1 MVPWEKGSFP
11 IIWSPPTYP
20 LHAYEFDVTSGQC
33 LTQPAYS
40 VERFEVRVEGDRI
53 LVSDETV
60 QPEARGTAG
69 R

>member
-1 MVPWEKGSFP
+1 
-11 IIWSPPTYP
+11 

>member
-11 IIWSPPTYP
+11 TISSPDP

-60 QPEARGTAG
+60 QSEARGTAG